1 MTIKT
6 PCSCIIALFG
16 TDTNNGNQIHVCI
29 VHVHVHDVI
38 GDVHVYDNQDTYHL
52 PVFITLFGTDTNKWK
67 SNMYI
72 HVEHELINI

>member
-1 MTIKT
+1 MYMYMTIKT

-16 TDTNNGNQIHVCI
+16 TDTNNGNKICI

-52 PVFITLFGTDTNKWK
+52 PVFITLFETDTDK
-67 SNMYI
+67 YV
-72 HVEHELINI
+72 HVYRT